1 MKDNYKS
8 NDVLHLPDA
17 INVTSLKDFVQVP
30 KDFLRNPE
38 ISAKAKTILS
48 ILLSNK
54 DGWHSSLR
62 ALQAYM
68 KEGRDAIK
76 KALTELEENKY
87 LLRMQYRDKNTKE
100 FKGGFWAY
108 TDIQGNFNF
117 GKNLEIIDKKGLEIC
132 TVPPQAE
139 NPLTENPLTGNP
151 LTGNPPLIIINNKNK
166 ENNNKKEE
174 KKEEKKLPPKSADK
188 EKTDYPDF
196 IDRVLHVFSEEYG
209 GYRILNRGKE
219 RKAIGTILTH
229 YKKEFPET
237 NSEEA
242 LHNLRLFFHQC
253 VNINDPWLYN
263 NMSPSIIASKFNE
276 IVKVLTNEKTKLR
289 GATDEEIFR
298 AVAKHFAVDFKMYS
312 GEHEQN

>member
-76 KALTELEENKY
+76 EALTELEENKY

-117 GKNLEIIDKKGLEIC
+117 GENLEIIDKKGLEIC

-139 NPLTENPLTGNP
+139 NPLTGNPLTGNP

-166 ENNNKKEE
+166 ENNN

-219 RKAIGTILTH
+219 RKAIGKILTH

-276 IVKVLTNEKTKLR
+276 IVKVLTNEKTKLK